1 MPRNWN
7 TDRGLRWA
15 MLVDMAKRAAGENVE
30 RPFGLC
36 AVGLAGAGPR
46 ARVLAGPAYGLTGT
60 PLSAS
65 ADCASR

>member
-1 MPRNWN
+1 
-7 TDRGLRWA
+7 